1 MTWAYVFMV
10 MPMVEWPKVS
20 MTTRGLTPCASAT
33 VTASGWAVLDPEQR
47 DIVKA
52 AVNEEGG
59 FLLEIEPGDDGTAT
73 VSMGGVAVARLPTW
87 RLLKAPEMPAADA

>member
-1 MTWAYVFMV
+1 MTIFDFDAG
-10 MPMVEWPKVS
+10 KV
-20 MTTRGLTPCASAT
+20 AA

-47 DIVKA
+47 EIVKA

-73 VSMGGVAVARLPTW
+73 VSMGGVVVARVATW
-87 RLLKAPEMPAADA
+87 RILKAPEMPPADA